1 MKIELVN
8 RLVMFLALFLAQV
21 LILNHVHLFGV
32 GTPLL
37 YVYFAVTFRRHFPK
51 WLILV
56 SCFLLGL
63 SIDIFSSTPG
73 LASTVLT
80 LVGLAQPYL
89 LELLVPRDSSVDLE
103 SSVKTLGFSKFAT
116 LSGLLTLL
124 YCLVFFA
131 LEAFN
136 FFDILLWLA
145 RSLVS
150 AVLTMVLLLA
160 VESVRSK

>member
-89 LELLVPRDSSVDLE
+89 LELLVPRDSAVDLE

-150 AVLTMVLLLA
+150 AALTMVLLLA
-160 VESVRSK
+160 IESVRSK

>member
-8 RLVMFLALFLAQV
+8 RLVMFLTLFVVQV
-21 LILNHVHLFGV
+21 LILNHVHMFGV

-63 SIDIFSSTPG
+63 VIDIFSCTPG
-73 LASTVLT
+73 LASSVMT
-80 LVGLAQPYL
+80 LVGLAQAYL
-89 LELLVPRDSSVDLE
+89 IELLVTRDSADDLE
-103 SSVKTLGFSKFAT
+103 VSIKSLGLSKFVV

-136 FFDILLWLA
+136 FFDVLLWLS
-145 RSLVS
+145 RSVVS
-150 AVLTMVLLLA
+150 ALLTMVLMLA
-160 VESVRSK
+160 VESVRSR

>member
-32 GTPLL
+32 GIPLL

-89 LELLVPRDSSVDLE
+89 LELLVPRDSAVDLE

-150 AVLTMVLLLA
+150 AALTMVLLLA
-160 VESVRSK
+160 IESVRSK